1 MSSILKALK
10 KIDEDTPPAPKILS
24 LPKTIGAKRSTGSR
38 IRKRFDL
45 HKKYSILLILL
56 IVVGVGVLFLS
67 QKQLILAK
75 LFPTKFSESSESA
88 GTSSDEIS
96 KGFRS
101 KPTTKSTKSAKASPL
116 KSQPAKQ
123 QPKKI
128 PPQRKSNTNT
138 ADVSKYR
145 PPSATDQQLAK
156 RPSAADMPKTNF
168 SAYRQKPA
176 PRPSLSKRQPPTK
189 KVVSQKSN
197 RPAYSATQPVK
208 SGRSQDGPQYSRLN
222 DSKLKLQ
229 ALAWSADAGQR
240 MVVINGRIVR
250 EGESVDG
257 YQITQIREEDVLVND
272 GRKSWRLE
280 FGLQ

>member
-10 KIDEDTPPAPKILS
+10 KIDEDTPSAPKIPS
-24 LPKTIGAKRSTGSR
+24 LPKTIDAKRSTRSR

-56 IVVGVGVLFLS
+56 VGVGIGVLFLT

-75 LFPTKFSESSESA
+75 LFPTKFSESSESE

-96 KGFRS
+96 KGFQS
-101 KPTTKSTKSAKASPL
+101 KPTTKSTKSAKASPF

-123 QPKKI
+123 PPKKI
-128 PPQRKSNTNT
+128 PPKRKSSTNT
-138 ADVSKYR
+138 ADDRKYR
-145 PPSATDQQLAK
+145 PPSTTDQRLAK
-156 RPSAADMPKTNF
+156 RPSVKKMPETNASAYMPKPVP
-168 SAYRQKPA
+168 RQNVLKSRPPA
-176 PRPSLSKRQPPTK
+176 NTVVPP
-189 KVVSQKSN
+189 KSN
-197 RPAYSATQPVK
+197 PSVYSAPQSVK
-208 SGRSQDGPQYSRLN
+208 STGRQSSPQYSRLS

-229 ALAWSADAGQR
+229 ALAWSADAAQR

-257 YQITQIREEDVLVND
+257 YQINQIREEDVLVND

>member
-1 MSSILKALK
+1 LSSILKALK
-10 KIDEDTPPAPKILS
+10 KIDEDTPSAPKIPS
-24 LPKTIGAKRSTGSR
+24 LPKTIEAKRSTRSR
-38 IRKRFDL
+38 IRKHFDL

-56 IVVGVGVLFLS
+56 VGVGVGVLFLT

-75 LFPTKFSESSESA
+75 LFPTKFSESSDSE
-88 GTSSDEIS
+88 GTSSDEKS

-101 KPTTKSTKSAKASPL
+101 KPTTKSTKSAKDSPL

-128 PPQRKSNTNT
+128 PPKRKSSTNT
-138 ADVSKYR
+138 ADDRKYR
-145 PPSATDQQLAK
+145 TPSTTDQRLAK

-176 PRPSLSKRQPPTK
+176 SRPSVSKSQPPNK
-189 KVVSQKSN
+189 KVASQKPN
-197 RPAYSATQPVK
+197 RSAYSATQPVK
-208 SGRSQDGPQYSRLN
+208 SGRSQDGPQYSRLS

-229 ALAWSADAGQR
+229 ALAWSADAAQR

-257 YQITQIREEDVLVND
+257 YQITQIREEDVLIND